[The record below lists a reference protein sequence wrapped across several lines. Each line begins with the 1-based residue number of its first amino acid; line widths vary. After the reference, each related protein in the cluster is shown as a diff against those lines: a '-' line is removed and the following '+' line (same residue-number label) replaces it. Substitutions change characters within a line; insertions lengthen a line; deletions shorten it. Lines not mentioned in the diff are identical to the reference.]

1 MELECT
7 VVRAVH
13 EGGLVY
19 ACGRWYADE
28 RLRAV
33 VGMRVKV
40 TFDADQ
46 PESVTAVSYTHLD
59 VYKRQA
65 RRSWTCL

>member
-33 VGMRVKV
+33 VGMQVKV

-46 PESVTAVSYTHLD
+46 PESVTVSDEHGVICEALE
-59 VYKRQA
+59 A
-65 RRSWTCL
+65 